1 MQPASHMTPT
11 TQLSE
16 IVVQHAETSWETLA
30 DVVFI
35 KIVVNNYITTGSVLI
50 GTVLLWKQILYSS
63 MKEYMTYW
71 HRYHA
76 GVV

>member
-50 GTVLLWKQILYSS
+50 GTVLL
-63 MKEYMTYW
+63 
-71 HRYHA
+71 
-76 GVV
+76 